1 MKKTSTTNILAKIF
15 KKTPEKKVK
24 KKTKPKVAKKS
35 TPPKAKVVKK
45 NIPVKKTKTKKVT
58 ATKIKKNLK
67 TVSKKAA
74 PEKVEIKTDNL
85 RISKSNEV
93 KPEIKKV
100 KKQETEKREYKVKD
114 YVVYPKHGVGQ
125 ITEFKKIN
133 IGGIDVETYVLKF
146 EKDKANGMV
155 PVNKQSHL
163 RPLATINQVNKCI
176 SILKSKPKIKRSMWS
191 RRAQEYEAKI
201 SSGKIYELAEVV
213 RDLNKGDDLMV
224 DQSYSE
230 RQLFE
235 KAYERIL
242 SEFQIVMGVS
252 LEDTQKKLDKALKR
266 NLEGQPKTIA
276 APTKIKDPAADPD
289 ADSVQITDTEN
300 LTSGDQL
307 QAVERVLKRTRGIA
321 SYEIISEKKLIG
333 LLEPWLGTGNVTADL
348 PIPVMIDVIL
358 NPEKRF
364 NEKGLR
370 IELSAVAPGAKL
382 DTHGRW
388 RQNLER
394 GLQTMRILAGLIL
407 MLVTIATATVIIF
420 ATRAGLGTN
429 KETVEVLHLIG
440 AHDKFISR
448 QFERQFLTLSLL
460 SCIIGYG
467 AAAGIFHMLFIL
479 MTDMEDMQFYLL
491 LLGVPFLSIL
501 MTWLIIRNFVIR
513 TLAKAL

>member
-15 KKTPEKKVK
+15 KKTPEKKKK
-24 KKTKPKVAKKS
+24 KKTKAKVAKKP
-35 TPPKAKVVKK
+35 TPTKAKVIKK
-45 NIPVKKTKTKKVT
+45 NISVKKTKTIKAT
-58 ATKIKKNLK
+58 PTKIKKNLK
-67 TVSKKAA
+67 TVSKKAV

-266 NLEGQPKTIA
+266 NLEGQAKAVA
-276 APTKIKDPAADPD
+276 APSKIKEPITESDT
-289 ADSVQITDTEN
+289 DSEPITDTE
-300 LTSGDQL
+300 D
-307 QAVERVLKRTRGIA
+307 
-321 SYEIISEKKLIG
+321 
-333 LLEPWLGTGNVTADL
+333 
-348 PIPVMIDVIL
+348 
-358 NPEKRF
+358 
-364 NEKGLR
+364 
-370 IELSAVAPGAKL
+370 
-382 DTHGRW
+382 
-388 RQNLER
+388 
-394 GLQTMRILAGLIL
+394 
-407 MLVTIATATVIIF
+407 
-420 ATRAGLGTN
+420 
-429 KETVEVLHLIG
+429 
-440 AHDKFISR
+440 
-448 QFERQFLTLSLL
+448 
-460 SCIIGYG
+460 
-467 AAAGIFHMLFIL
+467 
-479 MTDMEDMQFYLL
+479 
-491 LLGVPFLSIL
+491 
-501 MTWLIIRNFVIR
+501 
-513 TLAKAL
+513 

>member
-15 KKTPEKKVK
+15 KKAPEKKVK
-24 KKTKPKVAKKS
+24 KNTVPKVVKK
-35 TPPKAKVVKK
+35 PKAKVVKK
-45 NIPVKKTKTKKVT
+45 ITPIKKTKTTKKT
-58 ATKIKKNLK
+58 ITKVKKNLK
-67 TVSKKAA
+67 TFTTKTGSQ
-74 PEKVEIKTDNL
+74 KVAVKTDNL

-93 KPEIKKV
+93 KPEIIKV
-100 KKQETEKREYKVKD
+100 KKQETAKKEYKVKD

-266 NLEGQPKTIA
+266 NLEGQAKAIEAPSKVVEPKETEA
-276 APTKIKDPAADPD
+276 ET
-289 ADSVQITDTEN
+289 ITDTE
-300 LTSGDQL
+300 D
-307 QAVERVLKRTRGIA
+307 
-321 SYEIISEKKLIG
+321 
-333 LLEPWLGTGNVTADL
+333 
-348 PIPVMIDVIL
+348 
-358 NPEKRF
+358 
-364 NEKGLR
+364 
-370 IELSAVAPGAKL
+370 
-382 DTHGRW
+382 
-388 RQNLER
+388 
-394 GLQTMRILAGLIL
+394 
-407 MLVTIATATVIIF
+407 
-420 ATRAGLGTN
+420 
-429 KETVEVLHLIG
+429 
-440 AHDKFISR
+440 
-448 QFERQFLTLSLL
+448 
-460 SCIIGYG
+460 
-467 AAAGIFHMLFIL
+467 
-479 MTDMEDMQFYLL
+479 
-491 LLGVPFLSIL
+491 
-501 MTWLIIRNFVIR
+501 
-513 TLAKAL
+513 